1 MTTNPRRDFLKKGM
15 VALSAATILP
25 HTVKP
30 SRTDLFPGAG
40 TEDLVYRTLGKT
52 GLKIPVISMGTGAA
66 NPALIKIA
74 YEKGIN
80 LFFTATYYG
89 EGNNEKMLGDAIK
102 DLPRESLIIGT
113 AAIPKGVDRRAGLF
127 TKDSTY
133 DGLMATAGESLKRF
147 GMDYVDFMLLPY
159 AGKRESVF
167 FEPLLRAMEDIKK
180 QGKARFIGIATHSYQ
195 AEAVKAAVDTGIY
208 DCVMAGYNF
217 RMENIGEL
225 DEAFDHAGKA
235 GLGILNMKSQ
245 VGGFWDKERTLPI
258 NPKAAL
264 KWVLKNENIA
274 TAVTAIS
281 NFDELETDLSIM
293 KDGLEMTEDEFKDL
307 KLASAGRPGL
317 YCLQCRECESQC
329 AQNLDIPTIMQ
340 SYMYAYG
347 YRNLEQARHTLDNA
361 MLTGSACDEC
371 EWCHVRCT
379 AGFDVAER
387 IRDISRLKDIPMD
400 FLRS

>member
-1 MTTNPRRDFLKKGM
+1 MQTKPRRDFLKKSLL
-15 VALSAATILP
+15 ALSGAAFLP
-25 HTVKP
+25 GTMNRV
-30 SRTDLFPGAG
+30 SAG
-40 TEDLVYRTLGKT
+40 TVTGKAENDLLYRTLGKT

-66 NPALIKIA
+66 SPALIKAA

-89 EGNNEKMLGDAIK
+89 EGNNEKMLGDSVK

-113 AAIPKGVDRRAGLF
+113 AVIPKGVDHKGGMF
-127 TKDSTY
+127 TEDSTY
-133 DGLMATAGESLKRF
+133 DGLMEAADESLKRF

-180 QGKARFIGIATHSYQ
+180 QGKARFIGIASHSFQ

-208 DCVMAGYNF
+208 DCALVGYNF
-217 RMENIGEL
+217 RMENIQEM
-225 DEAFDHAGKA
+225 DEAIDYAGKA

-245 VGGFWDKERTLPI
+245 VGGFWDKERTQPI

-264 KWVLKNENIA
+264 KWVLKNKNIA
-274 TAVTAIS
+274 AAVTAIS
-281 NFDELETDLSIM
+281 NFDELEMDLAIM
-293 KDGLEMTEDEFKDL
+293 KYGLEMTEDETKDL
-307 KLASAGRPGL
+307 KLASAGWSGL
-317 YCLQCRECESQC
+317 YCLQCRKCEGQC
-329 AQNLDIPTIMQ
+329 NQNLDIPTLMR

-361 MLTGSACDEC
+361 LLADGACDQC
-371 EWCHVRCT
+371 DRCTVQCT
-379 AGFDVAER
+379 AGFNVAQRIQDIARLRDV
-387 IRDISRLKDIPMD
+387 PMD
-400 FLRS
+400 FIRT